1 MKKEIEKNI
10 KNVVS
15 KEFKNVVYDNDKN
28 GFEIDLFNHDV
39 DTKEI
44 TDDTVSEFK
53 IKNSFSKEIISYLK
67 QYNYLEEKIRKE
79 EDFNNLELIKYLF
92 KIFSYIY

>member
-1 MKKEIEKNI
+1 MLFLIKKNEKGNRKNI

-67 QYNYLEEKIRKE
+67 QYNYLEEK
-79 EDFNNLELIKYLF
+79 LEKKKTLIILN
-92 KIFSYIY
+92 